1 MNRRRIINILLICL
15 LLTAVFSN
23 GCGSDSDNDKGT
35 VSETSKK
42 TTGTRSNIPH
52 VLTPEASGTVTY
64 GNELVSIDAS
74 NTEEGY
80 VVIRYLGN
88 VPKVKL
94 LIEYPDGTKYW
105 YRLHNKDEVFPL
117 TSGDGIYTL
126 TVYENVVDDQ
136 YSTTFNQALPVKIT
150 NEFGPF
156 LYPNQYV
163 DFNASSTVVAL
174 GSELAKTADSD
185 LDVVTNIYNY
195 VIGNITYDTD
205 KAESVQSGY
214 VPAVDDVLNAG
225 TGICFDYASVMASM
239 LRSQRIPT
247 QLEVG
252 YAGTVYHAWISVHI
266 DDIGWVNGIIQFDG
280 STWQLMDPTFA
291 ASNSEKELKKF
302 IGDGSN
308 YETKFVY

>member
-1 MNRRRIINILLICL
+1 M
-15 LLTAVFSN
+15 
-23 GCGSDSDNDKGT
+23 
-35 VSETSKK
+35 
-42 TTGTRSNIPH
+42 
-52 VLTPEASGTVTY
+52 
-64 GNELVSIDAS
+64 
-74 NTEEGY
+74 
-80 VVIRYLGN
+80 
-88 VPKVKL
+88 
-94 LIEYPDGTKYW
+94 
-105 YRLHNKDEVFPL
+105 
-117 TSGDGIYTL
+117 
-126 TVYENVVDDQ
+126 VDDQ

-195 VIGNITYDTD
+195 VISNITYDTD

-280 STWQLMDPTFA
+280 STWQLMNYTFA
-291 ASNSEKELKKF
+291 ASNSEKELKK
-302 IGDGSN
+302 I
-308 YETKFVY
+308 YW

>member
-1 MNRRRIINILLICL
+1 MKRRRTINILLICI
-15 LLTAVFSN
+15 LLTVFFC
-23 GCGSDSDNDKGT
+23 GCSSGSDNKKGSDS
-35 VSETSKK
+35 ETGKK
-42 TTGTRSNIPH
+42 TTGTRSNTPH
-52 VLTPEASGTVTY
+52 VLIPEASGTVTC

-80 VVIRYLGN
+80 VIIRYLGN

-117 TSGDGIYTL
+117 TGGDGTYTL

-136 YSTTFNQALPVKIT
+136 YATTFNQALSVKIT
-150 NEFGPF
+150 DEFGPF
-156 LYPNQYV
+156 LYPNQFV
-163 DFNASSTVVAL
+163 DFNASSEVVLL
-174 GSELAKTADSD
+174 GKELAKTADTD

-195 VIGNITYDTD
+195 VINNITYDTG
-205 KAESVQSGY
+205 KAKSVQSGY
-214 VPAVDDVLNAG
+214 VPAVDDVLNTG

-280 STWQLMDPTFA
+280 STWKLMDPTFA
-291 ASNSEKELKKF
+291 ASNSEKDLKKF

-308 YETKFVY
+308 YETRFVY